1 QHGYDGTV
9 SVSTTAARWRDLA
22 LPPGKIELH
31 FLLRAAETELRSLQ
45 IAVGRSTL
53 KASGTVR
60 EYNHPALQLQ
70 YEASLDLPEVAK
82 LTRVPQLRAG
92 RADLKGAFSYQ
103 SGLYTTQGT
112 AGVRGADWQDASW
125 HASGFDASFPFTVTP
140 EKIALPRLTARAF
153 GGSLQ

>member
-1 QHGYDGTV
+1 FSTQRLVDLAVARVEINNGTLLLNQERIPFAVAGGEFAAGMSYSHLQHGYDGTV

-22 LPPGKIELH
+22 LPPGKIGLH

-92 RADLKGAFSYQ
+92 RADLKGAFSYR
-103 SGLYTTQGT
+103 SGLYTTQ
-112 AGVRGADWQDASW
+112 
-125 HASGFDASFPFTVTP
+125 
-140 EKIALPRLTARAF
+140 
-153 GGSLQ
+153 